1 MEFISRYYEGNLTTL
16 GSPEMLQRL
25 AQGGIAITSQTLR
38 NWERDGLITPPERGG
53 GYKGKWTKYS
63 EFALAECYAA
73 HMLLQVLTKSQSEQT
88 IPKFSA
94 AQLSK
99 ARMNCRFYP
108 SGIEKPNLATD
119 YLLKKTGSKATI
131 REESIVGTAIN
142 WEDEPKF
149 SLDNEYVLL
158 AKASG
163 QNSFET
169 LLKFTMQLTAELLWF
184 KYLTEGAR
192 KFQLVK

>member
-1 MEFISRYYEGNLTTL
+1 
-16 GSPEMLQRL
+16 
-25 AQGGIAITSQTLR
+25 
-38 NWERDGLITPPERGG
+38 
-53 GYKGKWTKYS
+53 
-63 EFALAECYAA
+63 
-73 HMLLQVLTKSQSEQT
+73 
-88 IPKFSA
+88 
-94 AQLSK
+94 
-99 ARMNCRFYP
+99 MNCRFYP